1 MWNAQVTGGVLVR
14 YAPDGTVERR
24 IGLPVANVTSVIF
37 GGDNLDEIYVTSMAR
52 VAHPGADAHGHF
64 AVETKPQFGAGH
76 LFRIKGLGIQGV
88 PETRF
93 AG

>member
-1 MWNAQVTGGVLVR
+1 M
-14 YAPDGTVERR
+14 
-24 IGLPVANVTSVIF
+24 PVKNITSVIF

-52 VAHPGADAHGHF
+52 VAHPGAGSHGHF
-64 AVETKPQFGAGH
+64 AVENKPQFAAGG
-76 LFRIKGLGIQGV
+76 LFRITGLGIQGV